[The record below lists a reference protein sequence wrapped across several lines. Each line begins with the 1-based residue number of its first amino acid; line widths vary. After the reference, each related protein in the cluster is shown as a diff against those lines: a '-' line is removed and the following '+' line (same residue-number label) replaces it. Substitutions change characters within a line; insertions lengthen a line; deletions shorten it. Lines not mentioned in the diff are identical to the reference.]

1 MSKYELAWDEKLS
14 DLVKS
19 SGGRVDKKRKSKS
32 KSRSLKKK
40 RKSYKKSAK
49 SYKKK
54 KNYKSRKI
62 KRSKRRTLYTGA
74 GGAGGI
80 LTNIAAG
87 RNAALRNMG
96 AAADAIRTYVG
107 WDPIRPSRAVREVM
121 RLGSADCARL
131 VLPEWPQA
139 NSTEHMMLE
148 EIALGYLENG
158 GGLHE
163 FIKEARHRS
172 QLGLR
177 DFGEFNQ
184 YHGPRPGPP
193 PMKIKV
199 WYHELMQ
206 RGSLINTGWI
216 AGNLEN
222 RFPTEIENWR
232 ETMARAEYASGDD
245 PCRCEITAYRGCV
258 NDLLRL
264 WWDHDPHDKYIDADA
279 DVVRLP
285 GPGAATGIEHMMLE
299 EIALSPFT
307 HPFAGALGRLSDSLK
322 ILLEEFR
329 QNCLIYPSAPHL
341 LDRIDL
347 RRFNIVGWYDYHLSQ
362 GILYETGGLAGKIR
376 DHLNNLP
383 LTHSQNPFF
392 SPRNSTG
399 GLTEVYRHES
409 SDDY

>member
-1 MSKYELAWDEKLS
+1 MLTSMNANTLTTQGPEN
-14 DLVKS
+14 VRR
-19 SGGRVDKKRKSKS
+19 GGRKRKSRSSTKS
-32 KSRSLKKK
+32 LKKKSLKNKSLKKK

-193 PMKIKV
+193 PRRGRSCTSGGPRP
-199 WYHELMQ
+199 
-206 RGSLINTGWI
+206 RGSACCREGG
-216 AGNLEN
+216 AGEAS
-222 RFPTEIENWR
+222 R
-232 ETMARAEYASGDD
+232 E
-245 PCRCEITAYRGCV
+245 
-258 NDLLRL
+258 
-264 WWDHDPHDKYIDADA
+264 
-279 DVVRLP
+279 VRLC
-285 GPGAATGIEHMMLE
+285 ASTAT
-299 EIALSPFT
+299 PRCNT
-307 HPFAGALGRLSDSLK
+307 LG
-322 ILLEEFR
+322 E
-329 QNCLIYPSAPHL
+329 
-341 LDRIDL
+341 
-347 RRFNIVGWYDYHLSQ
+347 RRNKHRYDYD
-362 GILYETGGLAGKIR
+362 YESR
-376 DHLNNLP
+376 
-383 LTHSQNPFF
+383 
-392 SPRNSTG
+392 
-399 GLTEVYRHES
+399 
-409 SDDY
+409 